1 MQNVIVTGGSGFIGH
16 HLVNRLLKLRKRVA
30 IVDNL
35 SNFGSSKGYNNRSS
49 ENTKISFYK
58 EDIRNGNSLSDIFKQ
73 EQPDCC
79 IHLAAKISVIE
90 SVTNPSDTLDVNI
103 LGTLNVLEACSKSGV
118 RNLVFA
124 SSAAAYGEPRTFPI
138 SEDHVLNPLSPY
150 GASKAAAEVLV
161 SSYRN
166 LNKIPNAISLR
177 FFNVYGIGQSIEYA
191 GVITKFQERLSKGE
205 APIIFG
211 DGEQTRD
218 FVSVN
223 DVVDAILLAAETR
236 EKPIS
241 LSPAVFN
248 IATGTSTSINQ
259 LAQLMIKLSKQ
270 DVKIIYQA
278 PKEGDIKFASV
289 DMTRSGQVLRFTPKE
304 SLELGLES
312 LIR

>member
-1 MQNVIVTGGSGFIGH
+1 M
-16 HLVNRLLKLRKRVA
+16 
-30 IVDNL
+30 
-35 SNFGSSKGYNNRSS
+35 
-49 ENTKISFYK
+49 
-58 EDIRNGNSLSDIFKQ
+58 
-73 EQPDCC
+73 P
-79 IHLAAKISVIE
+79 KISVTE

-191 GVITKFQERLSKGE
+191 GVITKFQERLSEGE

-289 DMTRSGQVLRFTPKE
+289 DTTRAGQVLRFTPKE

-312 LIR
+312 LIRSLGGDRQGQITN

>member
-1 MQNVIVTGGSGFIGH
+1 MLH
-16 HLVNRLLKLRKRVA
+16 
-30 IVDNL
+30 
-35 SNFGSSKGYNNRSS
+35 SSCR
-49 ENTKISFYK
+49 
-58 EDIRNGNSLSDIFKQ
+58 
-73 EQPDCC
+73 
-79 IHLAAKISVIE
+79 KISVTE

-118 RNLVFA
+118 RKLVFA

-150 GASKAAAEVLV
+150 GASKAAAEVLI

-191 GVITKFQERLSKGE
+191 GVITKFHERLSKGE

-223 DVVDAILLAAETR
+223 DVVDAILLA
-236 EKPIS
+236 S
-241 LSPAVFN
+241 
-248 IATGTSTSINQ
+248 
-259 LAQLMIKLSKQ
+259 
-270 DVKIIYQA
+270 
-278 PKEGDIKFASV
+278 
-289 DMTRSGQVLRFTPKE
+289 
-304 SLELGLES
+304 
-312 LIR
+312 